1 MRRGSGW
8 LLPLLLVLLVAVPV
22 AEVWLL
28 VLVAREIGVWP
39 TVLILI
45 GEAVVGALLI
55 RRAGRQAWTTLN
67 SSLTT
72 GEAPDTLGDAAF
84 VLVGGFLLLVPGFL
98 TDLVALV
105 VLLPFTRPLP
115 RWLLGLIVVRR
126 SIRLGLH
133 VQAASRDDGTV
144 IEGEVVEAPP
154 EDQIIRG
161 EVEGP
166 RP

>member
-1 MRRGSGW
+1 M
-8 LLPLLLVLLVAVPV
+8 LPLLLVLLVAVPV

-28 VLVAREIGVWP
+28 VLVARQIGVWA
-39 TVLILI
+39 TVLILL

-55 RRAGRQAWTTLN
+55 RRAGRQAWTALN

-72 GEAPDTLGDAAF
+72 GQQPETLGDAAF
-84 VLVGGFLLLVPGFL
+84 VLVGGFLLLVPGLL

-105 VLLPFTRPLP
+105 VLLPFTRPLA

-126 SIRLGLH
+126 SVRLGLDLT
-133 VQAASRDDGTV
+133 AATHGDGTV

-154 EDQIIRG
+154 EDRIIRG
-161 EVEGP
+161 EVEG